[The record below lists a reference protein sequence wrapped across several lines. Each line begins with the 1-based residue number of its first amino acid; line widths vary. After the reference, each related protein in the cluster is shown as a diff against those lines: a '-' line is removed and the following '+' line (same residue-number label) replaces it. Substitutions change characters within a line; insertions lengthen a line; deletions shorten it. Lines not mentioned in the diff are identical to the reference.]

1 MAIILTPTFA
11 LNVILGVLFFTL
23 IVFLIDV
30 YNSYQKEK
38 ELYGFSDKNVK
49 RKDIIR
55 NTKFLKKYDSTVK
68 RFLSER
74 KKEQYSVLVFY
85 GTMAVAL
92 FLFLYFVSLKQL
104 LLAVIAPISLIWVMN
119 KIMMMLLVDVNEKV
133 DEQLPYVIDTI
144 IKVFS
149 KYGDLKS
156 VIYETSQSIEEP
168 LRSKFEKLARKMLSE
183 SNQEKAIME
192 FADEMDNI
200 WVYSLVFILLS
211 YKEETKKEDIL
222 FNLRHLSTIIE
233 KENSLKNASVTDK
246 KYGVVLNYA
255 IALLAFAGGIA
266 NILFNPEGK
275 EFFFGSMAGILCFII
290 GMASVV
296 VTIMINIKLS
306 SKKGRG

>member
-1 MAIILTPTFA
+1 VAIILTPTFA
-11 LNVILGVLFFTL
+11 LNVVLGVLFFTL
-23 IVFLIDV
+23 TVFLIDV

-38 ELYGFSDKNVK
+38 ELYGLSDKVR

-55 NTKFLKKYDSTVK
+55 NNKFLKKYDSTVK

-74 KKEQYSVLVFY
+74 NKEQYSVLVFY

-92 FLFLYFVSLKQL
+92 FLFFYFISMKQV
-104 LLAVIAPISLIWVMN
+104 LLAVLAPISLIWVLN
-119 KIMMMLLVDVNEKV
+119 KIFSMMLLDANEKI

-192 FADEMDNI
+192 FADEMNNI

-211 YKEETKKEDIL
+211 YKEETKKEDVIL
-222 FNLRHLSTIIE
+222 NLRHLSTIIE
-233 KENSLKNASVTDK
+233 KENSLKTASVTDK

-255 IALLAFAGGIA
+255 IALLAFVGGIA
-266 NILFNPEGK
+266 NIIFNPVGK
-275 EFFFGSMAGILCFII
+275 EFFFGSMGGILAFII
-290 GMASVV
+290 GMGAVV
-296 VTIMINIKLS
+296 ATIMINIKLS